1 MSNDVYS
8 VFVLSVLVS
17 NDMYSVFVVSV
28 LVSNDMY
35 SVFGEFLRVMTCTV
49 CLW

>member
-1 MSNDVYS
+1 M
-8 VFVLSVLVS
+8 S

-35 SVFGEFLRVMTCTV
+35 SVFVVSVLNE
-49 CLW
+49 

>member
-1 MSNDVYS
+1 M
-8 VFVLSVLVS
+8 S

-35 SVFGEFLRVMTCTV
+35 SVSVRPVSPV
-49 CLW
+49 